1 MAHNPLLGSRISLIS
16 KKNIRYDGTLYSI
29 NEADATV
36 ALENVKSY
44 GTEGRELLDTTG
56 SSTFVPPQDVVHAYL
71 LFRGQDIKDLHV
83 HEKQAG
89 GGDEEGQLKQ
99 QEEEGSNEQKQQ
111 GSKEGAVDKD
121 KQKGKEEE
129 SGSVK
134 EEDGGGNTNKDNK
147 TQKPKSNNAAASNT
161 TKQRKNMVGSGASL
175 LHKNMRGGKGVGTD
189 VPPKEFDFE
198 SNLDRFDK
206 VDADANENEQDSN
219 NNNTNN
225 NNDSSNISG
234 SNVYSKDDFFDSI
247 SCDAL
252 DKAQG
257 IDNRLRG
264 AAERSL
270 NLDTFGA
277 VSLGHNRR
285 GGRGGRG
292 GGRGRGRG
300 RGYGRGGRGRGS
312 YNNNDGGGN
321 RDGDY
326 SGSRRGGT
334 VGSGPAPKQNN
345 RWKSS
350 N

>member
-1 MAHNPLLGSRISLIS
+1 MSCPHRTSCLPCHVVSPCISSCVCIIFSCGIHHIYLTPCTPRIHYQYLTFHGHTHTDLTPS
-16 KKNIRYDGTLYSI
+16 K
-29 NEADATV
+29 
-36 ALENVKSY
+36 
-44 GTEGRELLDTTG
+44 
-56 SSTFVPPQDVVHAYL
+56 
-71 LFRGQDIKDLHV
+71 
-83 HEKQAG
+83 
-89 GGDEEGQLKQ
+89 
-99 QEEEGSNEQKQQ
+99 
-111 GSKEGAVDKD
+111 
-121 KQKGKEEE
+121 
-129 SGSVK
+129 
-134 EEDGGGNTNKDNK
+134 NKK
-147 TQKPKSNNAAASNT
+147 I
-161 TKQRKNMVGSGASL
+161 
-175 LHKNMRGGKGVGTD
+175 D

-225 NNDSSNISG
+225 SNSNNDSSNISG

-312 YNNNDGGGN
+312 YNNNDGGD

>member
-1 MAHNPLLGSRISLIS
+1 MPSPYFMPAMSCCVSMYIFMCVHILMWYSSYISHALHSTYSLPILDIPRSHTHTHTDLTPS
-16 KKNIRYDGTLYSI
+16 K
-29 NEADATV
+29 
-36 ALENVKSY
+36 
-44 GTEGRELLDTTG
+44 
-56 SSTFVPPQDVVHAYL
+56 
-71 LFRGQDIKDLHV
+71 
-83 HEKQAG
+83 
-89 GGDEEGQLKQ
+89 
-99 QEEEGSNEQKQQ
+99 
-111 GSKEGAVDKD
+111 
-121 KQKGKEEE
+121 
-129 SGSVK
+129 
-134 EEDGGGNTNKDNK
+134 NKK
-147 TQKPKSNNAAASNT
+147 I
-161 TKQRKNMVGSGASL
+161 
-175 LHKNMRGGKGVGTD
+175 D

-225 NNDSSNISG
+225 SNSNNDSSNISG